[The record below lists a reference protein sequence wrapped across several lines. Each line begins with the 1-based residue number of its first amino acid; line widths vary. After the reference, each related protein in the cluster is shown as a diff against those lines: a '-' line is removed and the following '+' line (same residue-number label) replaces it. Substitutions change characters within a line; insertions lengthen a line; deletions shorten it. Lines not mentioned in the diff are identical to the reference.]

1 MVIKVIES
9 ILNPRRSERRPWEM
23 LFVGFIYSSLSVL
36 LVTWIFSRDIA
47 LAKYSGIFIV
57 TFTVMFCMP
66 FFYYML
72 KLEEEKDIRIS
83 GVINLL
89 EEHGKAVHS
98 LLWMF
103 VGFIIGFSVFYILIG
118 SPENFRAQIETFC
131 IINNP
136 DNYNSC
142 ITQHGLNGAVT
153 GLTGSGVKLFGGIFS
168 NNLYVLMFTIIFSI
182 LFGAGGIFIL
192 AWNATVISAA
202 VVLFANSDLL
212 KLPLALSRY
221 LIHGIPEIAA
231 YFIGTLAGGI
241 LGLSI
246 IRKEFRTEKFWGIL
260 QDCLL
265 LIIIAIIILII
276 AAGIEVF
283 ITPRIF

>member
-1 MVIKVIES
+1 MIES

-23 LFVGFIYSSLSVL
+23 IVIGFIYSSLSVL
-36 LVTWIFSRDIA
+36 LVTWIFSRDVA

-57 TFTVMFCMP
+57 TFTVMFCIP

-72 KLEEEKDIRIS
+72 KIEEEKEDRNF
-83 GVINLL
+83 GVIGLL
-89 EEHGKAVHS
+89 KEHGKAVHS

-103 VGFIIGFSVFYILIG
+103 MGFILGFSIFYILIG

-131 IINNP
+131 LINSPN
-136 DNYNSC
+136 NYNACLS
-142 ITQHGLNGAVT
+142 QHGLTGAIT
-153 GLTGSGVKLFGGIFS
+153 GLAGSGIELFGGIFS
-168 NNLYVLMFTIIFSI
+168 NNLYVLIFTVIFSI
-182 LFGAGGIFIL
+182 IFGAGGIFVL

-202 VVLFANSDLL
+202 VVLFANSDLA

-231 YFIGTLAGGI
+231 YFVGTLAGGI
-241 LGLSI
+241 IGLSI
-246 IRKEFRTEKFWGIL
+246 IRKEFRTEKFWGVL

-265 LIIIAIIILII
+265 LIIIAIIILVI
-276 AAGIEVF
+276 AAWIEVF
-283 ITPRIF
+283 VTPRIF